1 MSTMEF
7 FFSSAVTT
15 LIEKLN
21 LSDVAFS
28 LFCLFVFS
36 SLVQKLTSKGPMLWP
51 LVGIFPTMI
60 MHCTCLHEWITKAL
74 IDHRGTVPFRGLCV
88 GGICGIVTADPVKIE
103 YMLKSKFHNF
113 PKGRYY
119 RERFTE
125 LLGQGIFNAD
135 DQSWKHQRQAAA
147 TVMHSVRFVEYS
159 TQSMQDLVHKKL
171 LKVLENL
178 VESKVCIDLQELLLR
193 FTFDNI
199 CVAAFGVDPGC
210 LSIGLPDVPFA
221 KAFEEAT
228 ESTLCRFIVPPFVWK
243 TLKFFDLGFERRL
256 KNSVK
261 VVHDFA
267 AKTVQERKEELA
279 QDQDINLDEKFDLLS
294 RLINLEKGNK
304 NDGGDSGGD
313 GGGEGG
319 DGGKMIVAEGC
330 FATYTHNQLFE
341 KSKKMSKVDVDVP
354 AKGGFSFD
362 LCRRNDMLMKKG
374 LKPSSFLKTGTT
386 IVGLIFKDGVILGA
400 DTRATEGPIV
410 ADKNCEKIHYMA
422 PNIYCCGAGTAADT
436 EAVTDNISS
445 QLKLHRYHTGRESR
459 VVTALTLLKSHLF
472 SYQGHVSAAL
482 VLGGVDVTGP
492 HLHTIYPHGSTDSL
506 PFATMGSGSLAAM
519 AVFESRYVEGMSRD
533 DGVALVRDAI
543 RSGIFND
550 LGSGSNVDIC
560 VITKGQKEYLRNY
573 ETPNPRT
580 FTSEKGYTFS
590 KKTEVLTAKVTPLRE
605 LVEVV
610 EAGDAMEE

>member
-1 MSTMEF
+1 MEF

-267 AKTVQERKEELA
+267 DKTVQERKEELA

-304 NDGGDSGGD
+304 NG
-313 GGGEGG
+313 
-319 DGGKMIVAEGC
+319 
-330 FATYTHNQLFE
+330 Y
-341 KSKKMSKVDVDVP
+341 
-354 AKGGFSFD
+354 FSDKLLEDFCISFILAGRD
-362 LCRRNDMLMKKG
+362 T
-374 LKPSSFLKTGTT
+374 SS
-386 IVGLIFKDGVILGA
+386 VGLAWFFWLVSTHPHVEKNILQEIHDILSPRQQNIQTELNSNIIFTTDELHKMVYLQAALSESLRLYPPVPFDFKEVLEDDVFPDGTRVKRGEKVLYSIFSMARMESVWGTDCREFKPERWIKEGA
-400 DTRATEGPIV
+400 FVSENPFKYAVFNGGPRLCV
-410 ADKNCEKIHYMA
+410 GKKFAYTQMKM
-422 PNIYCCGAGTAADT
+422 
-436 EAVTDNISS
+436 
-445 QLKLHRYHTGRESR
+445 
-459 VVTALTLLKSHLF
+459 VTAS
-472 SYQGHVSAAL
+472 
-482 VLGGVDVTGP
+482 
-492 HLHTIYPHGSTDSL
+492 I
-506 PFATMGSGSLAAM
+506 LA
-519 AVFESRYVEGMSRD
+519 RYSIQVVEGFE
-533 DGVALVRDAI
+533 VAPKTTTTLYMKNGLMVKLVP
-543 RSGIFND
+543 
-550 LGSGSNVDIC
+550 
-560 VITKGQKEYLRNY
+560 RN
-573 ETPNPRT
+573 
-580 FTSEKGYTFS
+580 
-590 KKTEVLTAKVTPLRE
+590 
-605 LVEVV
+605 
-610 EAGDAMEE
+610 